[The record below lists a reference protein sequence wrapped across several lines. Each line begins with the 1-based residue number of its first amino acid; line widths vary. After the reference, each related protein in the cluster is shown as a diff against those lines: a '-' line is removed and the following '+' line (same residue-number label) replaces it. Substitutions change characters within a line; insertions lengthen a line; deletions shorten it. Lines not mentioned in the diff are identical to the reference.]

1 MTPTRS
7 TVFEDPETKNSAVKE
22 IWEFFVLGIQGD
34 NGEEGSYRVN
44 QGQIMTIIDLL

>member
-1 MTPTRS
+1 MTPTCS

-34 NGEEGSYRVN
+34 NGEAATESTR
-44 QGQIMTIIDLL
+44 TKS